1 MIGKVRFPQDV
12 QTRDITHQVIV
23 NPETTHRVVH
33 RWINAHRSFVAV
45 VVRQVTPFNPT
56 KCILNPSEFQT
67 LAPPTVVQFGYLALR
82 LADRWPAW
90 SAVGVPTALGMTLPP
105 WYEEFAPSAR
115 AWYYPPHGVMLSH
128 TPLWII
134 FTYGGCMFAIASLC
148 CAVISTAGLGPSGD
162 SWHIHWR
169 RHYVLGRNMV
179 CFTWRS

>member
-67 LAPPTVVQFGYLALR
+67 LAPPLRTATSGAKVGLLHRFILAL
-82 LADRWPAW
+82 
-90 SAVGVPTALGMTLPP
+90 
-105 WYEEFAPSAR
+105 FAAE
-115 AWYYPPHGVMLSH
+115 G
-128 TPLWII
+128 
-134 FTYGGCMFAIASLC
+134 
-148 CAVISTAGLGPSGD
+148 
-162 SWHIHWR
+162 
-169 RHYVLGRNMV
+169 
-179 CFTWRS
+179 